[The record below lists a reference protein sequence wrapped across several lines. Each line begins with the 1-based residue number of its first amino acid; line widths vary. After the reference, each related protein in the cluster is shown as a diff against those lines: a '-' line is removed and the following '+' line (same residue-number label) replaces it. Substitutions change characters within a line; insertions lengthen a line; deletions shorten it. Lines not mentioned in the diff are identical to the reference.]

1 MTDLLNTV
9 QAAVEF
15 GLSKST
21 LEHWR
26 TVRMQCE
33 VCAFTAFAVHFV
45 KCQKSRT
52 PPTHW
57 IDGVYL
63 GCGGRI

>member
-26 TVRMQCE
+26 TVRKGPP
-33 VCAFTAFAVHFV
+33 FV
-45 KCQKSRT
+45 RVGPRCIRYRRADLDAWLSEQL
-52 PPTHW
+52 
-57 IDGVYL
+57 IEAN
-63 GCGGRI
+63 